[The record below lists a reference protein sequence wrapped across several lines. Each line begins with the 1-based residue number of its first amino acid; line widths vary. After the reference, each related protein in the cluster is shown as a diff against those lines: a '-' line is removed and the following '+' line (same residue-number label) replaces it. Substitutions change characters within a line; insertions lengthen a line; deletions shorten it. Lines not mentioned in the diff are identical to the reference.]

1 MRFML
6 GQKPNQTRSSATNME
21 TSDDHETPILE
32 VQGLKKAYK
41 KNDFV
46 VNGISLKVYPG
57 EIIGLLGPNGA
68 GKTTCFH
75 MICGLR
81 RATEGRIFLDGQEI
95 SKYPMFQRC
104 QMGLE
109 YLPQERSTFDDLT
122 VEQNLLAVM
131 EFIGMRKKE
140 SQELC
145 THLLDRFKLLERRN
159 FKVGSGGARG
169 GLSGGERRR
178 LEFARALIR
187 QPKVLMLD
195 EPFAACD
202 PPTINTIQGEIRK
215 MSEEG
220 LSIIINDHSIAN
232 TLRVINRAYV
242 IQKGG
247 RLLCDGTAME
257 VISNPYAIA
266 TYFDREAKDN
276 AVSIGVAQGYTPEES
291 LEIIQ
296 AAIRERDELEKEGR
310 LYNATIDEIHAYNE
324 RKRAAFASTRRRSPS
339 APPTPRPS
347 QPTPRPEHILR
358 PTSSVGEQPEPNDRP
373 SKRPRLSLNNR
384 GAAEPTPSPRD
395 QDPEDNR
402 YLNKLTGVL
411 KRRRR

>member
-1 MRFML
+1 ML
-6 GQKPNQTRSSATNME
+6 GQRQDQAQSSTIDEPSM
-21 TSDDHETPILE
+21 SDRKKPILE
-32 VQGLKKAYK
+32 VQGIRKVYK
-41 KNDFV
+41 KNNV
-46 VNGISLKVYPG
+46 VVSDVSLKVYPG

-81 RATEGRIFLDGQEI
+81 RATAGKIFLDGQEI

-122 VEQNLLAVM
+122 VEENLLAVM
-131 EFIGMRKKE
+131 EFLGMRKKE

-145 THLLDRFKLLERRN
+145 TQLLERFELIKHRKD
-159 FKVGSGGARG
+159 KVGSGGAAG

-202 PPTINTIQGEIRK
+202 PPTINTIQKEIRK
-215 MSEEG
+215 MSAEG

-247 RLLCDGTAME
+247 WILCDGTAMD

-266 TYFDREAKDN
+266 TYFDHEAKDN
-276 AVSIGVAQGYTPEES
+276 AESIGIAQGYTAEEAKN
-291 LEIIQ
+291 IVK
-296 AAIRERDELEKEGR
+296 AAYEEMEELDRAGR
-310 LYNATIDEIHAYNE
+310 LYKASREEIQAYNE
-324 RKRAAFASTRRRSPS
+324 RKRGAFAARPPRSQNEEPTTRPA
-339 APPTPRPS
+339 APT
-347 QPTPRPEHILR
+347 TRPEHIAR
-358 PTSSVGEQPEPNDRP
+358 PTSSATAQTSSDDR
-373 SKRPRLSLNNR
+373 SIKRPRLSLNNR

-395 QDPEDNR
+395 QGPEANR

-411 KRRRR
+411 KRRKR